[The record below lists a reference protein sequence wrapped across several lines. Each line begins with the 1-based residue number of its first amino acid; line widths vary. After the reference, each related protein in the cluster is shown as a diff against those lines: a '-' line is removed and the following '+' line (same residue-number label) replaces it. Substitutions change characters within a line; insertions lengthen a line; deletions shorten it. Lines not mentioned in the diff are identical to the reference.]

1 METWRQVFHQNI
13 VVASAYMLFCLNM
26 ISVTING
33 ALALCIFHYLGF
45 CLQEQPL
52 RVLLVWTARCWI
64 WVLPRLPHSLSIQW
78 LWATGMGAAGAQ
90 KRRLRVKTKTK
101 ETWDTTTW
109 RRLGYQDQL
118 KGEYFLQYL
127 TFSSAILPFACK
139 HSLLDLCAN
148 LSWEGIVAGHL
159 KSHTYLLHKS
169 DV

>member
-1 METWRQVFHQNI
+1 MHRKNIFPKINSKNYKFSVFFLPDILYRHCRNQI
-13 VVASAYMLFCLNM
+13 WKFLYLFR
-26 ISVTING
+26 S
-33 ALALCIFHYLGF
+33 
-45 CLQEQPL
+45 P
-52 RVLLVWTARCWI
+52 
-64 WVLPRLPHSLSIQW
+64 P
-78 LWATGMGAAGAQ
+78 MGAAGAQ
-90 KRRLRVKTKTK
+90 KRRVRVKTKTK

-159 KSHTYLLHKS
+159 KSHTYLLNKS